1 MSFEPL
7 EYVRHILAELNFLVE
22 RSAATTEEQFLHDPT
37 LQRAFE
43 RSIEIIGEA
52 TKQLPDTFRAAH
64 PDIEWRAMAG
74 MRDRLI
80 HGYFSTDHQLV
91 WDVVTNKAP
100 ALREK
105 LLGITGQR

>member
-7 EYVRHILAELNFLVE
+7 EYVRHILAEVDFLAE
-22 RSAATTEEQFLHDPT
+22 RSAIISEQQFLGDPT

-52 TKQLPDTFRAAH
+52 TKQLPESFRAAH

-91 WDVVTNKAP
+91 WDVVKTKIP
-100 ALREK
+100 PLRRK
-105 LLGITGQR
+105 LRAIVDA

>member
-22 RSAATTEEQFLHDPT
+22 RSALTTEEQFLQDPT

-52 TKQLPDTFRAAH
+52 TKQLPDTFRAAN
-64 PDIEWRAMAG
+64 PDIEWRSMAG

-91 WDVVTNKAP
+91 WDVVTTKVP
-100 ALREK
+100 ALRDK
-105 LLGITGQR
+105 LRRMLAP